1 MERTLFGSV
10 KMQPDPDIYK
20 FGDPQPRDGIQAPQS
35 SRSAVLLG
43 LVAVITAVFVFGIW
57 SMTAMLDSAVIA
69 QGKLIVAGKRK
80 QVQHLEGGIVKS
92 IAVRDGDYVREG
104 DILVERDPLKSHT
117 RFVVSRTGYF
127 NHLAAEA
134 RLVAER
140 DNLDDFKWPGEL
152 IEAMSANPE
161 VLSMA
166 KAQERIIAARGQ
178 ERLGQSRILESRI
191 ERLQEQIKGFEAER
205 HASHMQ
211 LNVARDELKT
221 LEDLYERKHTT
232 RMRLLVT
239 KREVFQLEGNI
250 GRLDGLIASLAKE
263 IGETHLN
270 LAQIQKKHMTD
281 VLDELK
287 QHQAKVLDFRE
298 QFNVTKGEAD
308 RTIIR
313 APSSG
318 TVFGS
323 QVHTIGGVIR
333 SGDSLLEIVPDND
346 RLVVEVK
353 VRHHDVDNVHIGQP
367 TEVRITAF
375 KQRTTPALK
384 GKVTSIPADTVSENK
399 RYETYY
405 MANIEVETSE
415 LLQFDATQRLQ
426 AGMTAEVVIK
436 TGERT
441 AMAYLLQPLTES
453 VNRAWREN

>member
-1 MERTLFGSV
+1 
-10 KMQPDPDIYK
+10 MQPDPDIYQ
-20 FGDPQPRDGIQAPQS
+20 FDNPQSRDGMQAPKS

-43 LVAVITAVFVFGIW
+43 LAAVITAVFGFGIW

-92 IAVRDGDYVREG
+92 IAVRDGDHVREG
-104 DILVERDPLKSHT
+104 DVLVELDPLKSHT

-140 DNLDDFKWPGEL
+140 DSLKDVQWPAEL
-152 IEAMSANPE
+152 TEAMAANPE
-161 VLSMA
+161 VTSMA
-166 KAQERIIAARGQ
+166 KAQDKIFAARGQ
-178 ERLGQSRILESRI
+178 ERLGQTRILESRI

-205 HASHMQ
+205 HASQMQ
-211 LNVARDELKT
+211 LDVARDELKT

-250 GRLDGLIASLAKE
+250 GRLDGQIASLAKE
-263 IGETHLN
+263 IGETNLN

-298 QFNVTKGEAD
+298 QFNVTKGEAE

-318 TVFGS
+318 IVFGS
-323 QVHTIGGVIR
+323 QVHTVGGVIR
-333 SGDSLLEIVPDND
+333 GGDSLLEIVPDND

-353 VRHHDVDNVHIGQP
+353 VRPQDVDNVHIGQA

-375 KQRTTPALK
+375 KQRTTPSLK
-384 GKVTSIPADTVSENK
+384 GKVAFLSADTVSEPK
-399 RYETYY
+399 SYETYY
-405 MANIEVETSE
+405 LANIEVQASE
-415 LLQFDATQRLQ
+415 LLQFADTQRLQ